1 MTTHKIE
8 LVEEIFEIIESKGLS
23 YTFKTPLYDKHG
35 CPTDDRTSYLMVEV
49 DEKYTAEFEVPD
61 AAYRYKDLDL
71 VTFLGRGIRPHHY
84 RPQGSFGIFDKVMAT
99 LRA

>member
-8 LVEEIFEIIESKGLS
+8 LVEEIFQIIETKGLK
-23 YTFKTPLYDKHG
+23 YEFITPLYDKHG
-35 CPTDDRTSYLMVEV
+35 MFLEERTSYLMVEI

-71 VTFLGRGIRPHHY
+71 VTFHGRGIRPHHY
-84 RPQGSFGIFDKVMAT
+84 RPQGSYRIFDKVMAT

>member
-8 LVEEIFEIIESKGLS
+8 VVEEIFQIIERKGLS
-23 YTFKTPLYDKHG
+23 YTFKIPLYDKHG

-71 VTFLGRGIRPHHY
+71 VTFHGRGIRPHHY
-84 RPQGSFGIFDKVMAT
+84 RPQGSWRIFDKVMDT

>member
-1 MTTHKIE
+1 MTSQTIE
-8 LVEEIFEIIESKGLS
+8 LIEEIFEIIETKGLK
-23 YTFKTPLYDKHG
+23 YEFMTPLYDKHG
-35 CPTDDRTSYLMVEV
+35 MFLEERTSYLMVEI

-71 VTFLGRGIRPHHY
+71 VTFHGRGIRPHHY
-84 RPQGSFGIFDKVMAT
+84 RPQGSYRIFDKVMAT